1 MIGHLPVAMTF
12 DEVLSCV
19 INDGLVGAR
28 RSYAS
33 SPDKL
38 KGATEGFEACRGKN
52 IAELQALLTLA
63 SSKTKEAY
71 AADNYWEVRCFEA
84 EVEWVC
90 NNMSAYLVS
99 LGQIPIVSV
108 TARAVLNVDKILRKH
123 VN

>member
-38 KGATEGFEACRGKN
+38 KGATEGFET
-52 IAELQALLTLA
+52 ELQALLTLA

-123 VN
+123 MN